1 MWESSRILMD
11 WASVCQ
17 KITGN
22 PAYLRAMATQRK
34 SAKSR
39 ARYCGISQI
48 DVIEQLIEWE
58 IPDITG
64 TERDL
69 RRESVRQSI
78 LAHWREVHHDR
89 V

>member
-22 PAYLRAMATQRK
+22 PAYLRAMGTVRQRK
-34 SAKSR
+34 LTKSR

-69 RRESVRQSI
+69 RRESVRQSV
-78 LAHWREVHHDR
+78 LAHWQEVT
-89 V
+89 